1 MPNNRIITPAE
12 KPNVIRA
19 GDSSRLGKIS
29 VATPG
34 NPPATATVPLPR
46 PMTTSSDALAVNTP
60 LATSTQH
67 ASIPIAQAIA
77 IATRQH
83 R

>member
-12 KPNVIRA
+12 KPSVIRA
-19 GDSSRLGKIS
+19 GDSSRLGNIS

-34 NPPATATVPLPR
+34 NPPATATVPLPN
-46 PMTTSSDALAVNTP
+46 PIAISNDAPAVSKP
-60 LATSTQH
+60 LAISAQH
-67 ASIPIAQAIA
+67 ASIPTAHAIA